1 MDNKE
6 LLKKMRT
13 LNSMLADY
21 LDRMELDEADEE
33 SGKEESGKKDSAKK
47 EAKKEAK

>member
-1 MDNKE
+1 MENKE

-21 LDRMELDEADEE
+21 LDRMEIDEADGE
-33 SGKEESGKKDSAKK
+33 SRKGCGKEKQESKGGR
-47 EAKKEAK
+47 

>member
-1 MDNKE
+1 MENKE

-33 SGKEESGKKDSAKK
+33 SVKKDSAKK